1 MKVKA
6 FERPL
11 PASRIQTGG
20 SLQGPASFIKR
31 RQFLKTTAVI
41 GASGLILPHFKL
53 FGADAPS
60 NKLNIALIAV
70 GHRAK
75 EHFDGVSH
83 ENVV

>member
-1 MKVKA
+1 M
-6 FERPL
+6 
-11 PASRIQTGG
+11 TGG
-20 SLQGPASFIKR
+20 LSAPGPSIRR
-31 RQFLKTTAVI
+31 RQFLKSTALI
-41 GASGLILPHFKL
+41 GASGLMLPRFKL